1 MKPERAFI
9 AERTLAQ
16 HCAELVRPAPLTG
29 ELLARLDQSGS
40 ALCGALSRSLAP
52 LLGHDAPKVEAD
64 AAAEC
69 AAADLPG
76 LTGTLAVS
84 SLLLAGK
91 DRAPVLVAIEGQAIL
106 RMVDRAFGGKGVAP
120 DPLPEALPLSA
131 ELMIARLEGLAMAA
145 LEAAWKLGG
154 SGNIALSQRSAGMA
168 ALTPFPA
175 ETRLAVQRMTIAESG
190 GARWTITLALP
201 LHAVADLIG
210 DGARSASPD
219 KLIRADMNPAEEPYG
234 GLPFAVRA
242 VLVDMALPVSTVSA
256 LTPGQV
262 LPVSVAR
269 SVPLRIGTRTIA
281 HGTIGALDERIAV
294 QISQAF

>member
-1 MKPERAFI
+1 MKPERGFV

-16 HCAELVRPAPLTG
+16 HCPELVRPAPLAA
-29 ELLARLDQSGS
+29 ELLARLDQAGTALAS
-40 ALCGALSRSLAP
+40 AFSRSLAP
-52 LLGHDAPKVEAD
+52 LLGHDAPKIEAE
-64 AAAEC
+64 AAREC

-76 LTGTLAVS
+76 LTGPLAAS

-91 DRAPVLVAIEGQAIL
+91 DRVPVLVAIDGQTIL

-120 DPLPEALPLSA
+120 DPLPETLPLSA
-131 ELMIARLEGLAMAA
+131 ELMIARLESLAKAA
-145 LEAAWKLGG
+145 LDAAWKLGG
-154 SGNIALSQRSAGMA
+154 SDNIALAQRSAGMA
-168 ALTPFPA
+168 AFAPFPDDA
-175 ETRLAVQRMTIAESG
+175 RLAVQRMTIAESG

-201 LHAVADLIG
+201 LNAVADLIG
-210 DGARSASPD
+210 DGARCASPD
-219 KLIRADMNPAEEPYG
+219 KVIRADMNPAEEPYG

-242 VLVDMALPVSTVSA
+242 VLVDMALPVSTISA

-269 SVPLRIGTRTIA
+269 SVPLRIGGRTIA

-294 QISQAF
+294 QISHAF